1 MPLNNFAP
9 RFGFAYSYT
18 PNTVIRSGYGIS
30 YTQYNRA
37 GGENN
42 LTYNGPNV
50 VNATVN
56 NPTPTAANR
65 CINDTQSQLTCFRQ
79 TLQGFAASLVSPA
92 AFNPALVR
100 RVISLRIPTGTFQS
114 YFFDQQQPGWL

>member
-1 MPLNNFAP
+1 MPLNNLAP

-56 NPTPTAANR
+56 NPTPTTSNL
-65 CINDTQSQLTCFRQ
+65 CVNDTQSQLTCFRQ
-79 TLQGFAASLVSPA
+79 TQQGFAASLVSPS
-92 AFNPALVR
+92 AFNPALVTSR
-100 RVISLRIPTGTFQS
+100 YIPQ
-114 YFFDQQQPGWL
+114 